1 MKIKRFFAAD
11 IRQAMRMVKEELGSD
26 AVIMSNK
33 SVDGGVEIV
42 AARDFDE
49 QLIQS
54 KLQKQAAEQQSSDR
68 SYRSSADSDTSS
80 SRETKKVDLPDFE
93 AEKNHLHVLS
103 SQRKQS
109 AEGFVPE
116 RSPVR
121 PQRFPLIATLPPSLA
136 VGRTGSLPIPTLP
149 PSLAVGRTGSLPV
162 PTLPPSLAVAG
173 ILINMSAMQKK
184 YICAEIW
191 KRCRKSCQTGRVFR
205 NTKTQASRK
214 AYANSYAI

>member
-1 MKIKRFFAAD
+1 MKIKRFFAPD

-68 SYRSSADSDTSS
+68 SYRFSDDSDALAN
-80 SRETKKVDLPDFE
+80 RETKKVDLPDFE
-93 AEKNHLHVLS
+93 AEKNRLHVLS

-109 AEGFVPE
+109 ADGFVPE
-116 RSPVR
+116 RSSVR
-121 PQRFPLIATLPPSLA
+121 PQRFSND
-136 VGRTGSLPIPTLP
+136 RDS
-149 PSLAVGRTGSLPV
+149 S
-162 PTLPPSLAVAG
+162 
-173 ILINMSAMQKK
+173 
-184 YICAEIW
+184 
-191 KRCRKSCQTGRVFR
+191 
-205 NTKTQASRK
+205 
-214 AYANSYAI
+214 